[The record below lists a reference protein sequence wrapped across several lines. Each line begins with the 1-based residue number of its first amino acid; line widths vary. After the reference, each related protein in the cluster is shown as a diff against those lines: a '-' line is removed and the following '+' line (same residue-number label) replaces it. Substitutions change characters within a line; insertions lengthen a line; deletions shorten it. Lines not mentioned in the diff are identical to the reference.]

1 LLIIAHFAAPGKPQN
16 LAYLQEVNMKL
27 NGLHKWMVE
36 IALIL
41 WALSGCTPAVIPPA
55 PAEIRVSQQMGAP
68 AASSLSRRQVLEK
81 LFDAAYLDQDVYGRN
96 DTILVHWPDTLGM
109 AGQLTIRIQTS
120 SGRIYLEG
128 SIVAQPSA
136 VADLGKAY
144 LLPPGDYEVALMPM
158 PGEYY
163 MENMRIERKMSIR
176 VQQ

>member
-1 LLIIAHFAAPGKPQN
+1 
-16 LAYLQEVNMKL
+16 MKL

-41 WALSGCTPAVIPPA
+41 WALSGCTPAVIPP
-55 PAEIRVSQQMGAP
+55 AP